1 VGSGLESKRG
11 WGLFLSMFVS
21 HSLRYI
27 MSSRVI
33 AFTIAYIL
41 KILHSSDP
49 SSSSK
54 AALAAI
60 KKAEPSEM
68 THFDPELVSPLSP
81 FDI

>member
-1 VGSGLESKRG
+1 MGT
-11 WGLFLSMFVS
+11 
-21 HSLRYI
+21 
-27 MSSRVI
+27 

-68 THFDPELVSPLSP
+68 THFDPELVGLFPAYLEKGS
-81 FDI
+81 